1 MLIETPYKVAIID
14 DSKAMRTFLLNIFAG
29 HKNFEAHAFEDGETA
44 LAYIE
49 KEKVRFVL
57 VDINMPGMFGD
68 DLLRRCIALKLGI
81 QVYVVTGAD
90 SLMIADRCM
99 NVGAR
104 GIIPKPLL
112 VEGCTQAIAETERF
126 FQHWNES
133 FSYLLKHKKMAG

>member
-1 MLIETPYKVAIID
+1 MLIEKPYKAVIVD
-14 DSKAMRTFLLNIFAG
+14 DSASVRAFISNIVASNPDFVAVC
-29 HKNFEAHAFEDGETA
+29 FENGEDA

-49 KEKVRFVL
+49 KERAHFVM
-57 VDINMPGMFGD
+57 VDINMPTMFGD
-68 DLLRRCIALKLGI
+68 DLLRRCIALKQGI

-112 VEGCTQAIAETERF
+112 VDGCRQAMQDTARF
-126 FQHWNES
+126 FEQWNQTMHYFLS
-133 FSYLLKHKKMAG
+133 RRKAG